1 MCCYRCQLQGV
12 GVNELSDWR
21 RVNCL
26 CVVTVAS
33 YKEFE
38 ELIYRWRL
46 RAGET
51 QDDYPWKVSDSDLAS
66 HKEKVSI
73 TVL

>member
-1 MCCYRCQLQGV
+1 MCFPHRQLQ
-12 GVNELSDWR
+12 ELSDWR
-21 RVNCL
+21 RVINCL

>member
-1 MCCYRCQLQGV
+1 MV
-12 GVNELSDWR
+12 I
-21 RVNCL
+21 NCL

-51 QDDYPWKVSDSDLAS
+51 QDDYPWKVSDADLAS

>member
-1 MCCYRCQLQGV
+1 MCFPHRQLQK
-12 GVNELSDWR
+12 LRDR
-21 RVNCL
+21 RMVINCL

-51 QDDYPWKVSDSDLAS
+51 QDDYPWKVSDADLAS